1 VSSFALALALVL
13 FCVGPV
19 PFRFGG
25 TGMLVTLLRDGTGS
39 SREPSGQRPP
49 YYELQMRVST
59 GLHRFVSVCTSS
71 FCNRIIVK
79 DFTVLY

>member
-1 VSSFALALALVL
+1 MRKKSESVRSRS
-13 FCVGPV
+13 FCVGPISV
-19 PFRFGG
+19 PLWRN
-25 TGMLVTLLRDGTGS
+25 GMLVTLLRDGTGS

-79 DFTVLY
+79 DFTDLY